1 MNTQPTVIES
11 QFEFLDGDSEN
22 PLVIKRTQEI
32 TQEFLD
38 DLKEARFQS
47 TQAPA
52 AEYHKVASIPAAL
65 HEVWL
70 RQGFDCTRAPIKE
83 TLKRLRAE
91 HLDAFIAT
99 EKRI

>member
-1 MNTQPTVIES
+1 MNTNSNVIES
-11 QFEFLDGDSEN
+11 QFEFLDGDTEN
-22 PLVIKRTQEI
+22 PLVIKRSQHI

-52 AEYHKVASIPAAL
+52 ANYHKVASIPAAL
-65 HEVWL
+65 HEAWL
-70 RQGFDCTRAPIKE
+70 RQGYDCTKEPIKN
-83 TLKRLRAE
+83 TLKRLKAE

-99 EKRI
+99 EKRL